1 LVYGGGTVLLAR
13 MLPGTTCP
21 FLWGLYMADSKE
33 KSMPSGI
40 EVVTQDMATCMDK
53 FSRTFEASARRWE
66 LVVYPSLL
74 AFIVLAAYG
83 FYLIYNLTSDVGRL
97 ARSMETVV
105 VSMNTVAT
113 NMNAVTGIV
122 ASMSGNLNSIASDV
136 GSGSKDMNHL
146 LGKLD
151 GINHSVNVMTVPM
164 YQMRNDM
171 GQMTHNIHDAT
182 GPMKMASGMFPF

>member
-1 LVYGGGTVLLAR
+1 
-13 MLPGTTCP
+13 MI
-21 FLWGLYMADSKE
+21 DSKE
-33 KSMPSGI
+33 ELLPIGA
-40 EVVTQDMATCMDK
+40 EVITRDMASCMDK

-97 ARSMETVV
+97 ARSMETIV
-105 VSMNTVAT
+105 VSMNDMAN
-113 NMNAVTGIV
+113 NMNVVTRSV
-122 ASMSGNLNSIASDV
+122 ASMSGNLTTISQDV
-136 GSGSKDMNHL
+136 GTGSQDMNQL

-151 GINHSVNVMTVPM
+151 GINRSVDVMTVPM

-171 GQMTHNIHDAT
+171 GQMSHSIHNAT
-182 GPMKMASGMFPF
+182 GPMKMVSGLFPY

>member
-1 LVYGGGTVLLAR
+1 MSDSYVESKQ
-13 MLPGTTCP
+13 PG
-21 FLWGLYMADSKE
+21 A
-33 KSMPSGI
+33 
-40 EVVTQDMATCMDK
+40 EVITHDMAACMDK

-74 AFIVLAAYG
+74 AFIVLAGYG

-105 VSMNTVAT
+105 ISMNDMAT
-113 NMNAVTGIV
+113 NMSAVTGNI
-122 ASMSGNLNSIASDV
+122 ASMSGHLSTIALDV

-151 GINHSVNVMTVPM
+151 GINHSVDVMTVPM

-182 GPMKMASGMFPF
+182 GPMNMVSGLFPY